1 MYVLSQHT
9 CKVGSLSVYLNITGL
24 RPSPGKT
31 FWGFWKVLEF
41 FVSNW
46 VGTLSISRATDDVDR
61 WWWWQCCHWPY
72 VIHRW
77 HWLTFVCTWRP
88 CYSVQFV
95 KHCSTVGA
103 SMMPNATV
111 TVAQTQIYLLD
122 IVNASFYSE
131 SQWWSVHGH
140 GCVRLQR
147 GLLKR

>member
-1 MYVLSQHT
+1 MLIDDDDD
-9 CKVGSLSVYLNITGL
+9 SV
-24 RPSPGKT
+24 
-31 FWGFWKVLEF
+31 
-41 FVSNW
+41 
-46 VGTLSISRATDDVDR
+46 ATDHTWSIADTDSL
-61 WWWWQCCHWPY
+61 QCACED
-72 VIHRW
+72 
-77 HWLTFVCTWRP
+77 
-88 CYSVQFV
+88 YSVQFV